1 MAANPKKGSGEND
14 DYDYLFK
21 GDKETN
27 QNCSNLD
34 IQMFFFILVVVIGDG
49 AVGKSNLLLR
59 FARNQFFIDS
69 KSTIGVEFASKNV
82 TVDSK
87 IIKGN
92 FSALFPWLTWSFCSF
107 PSSHFSSSNM
117 GYCRTRSFPCHHG
130 SLLPIRYRGL
140 TRL

>member
-1 MAANPKKGSGEND
+1 MIIFSKVIRKQIKTARILEVKCP
-14 DYDYLFK
+14 
-21 GDKETN
+21 
-27 QNCSNLD
+27 
-34 IQMFFFILVVVIGDG
+34 FILVVVIGDG

-92 FSALFPWLTWSFCSF
+92 FSFLFSMVNLILNSRVFF
-107 PSSHFSSSNM
+107 LFYFSSSNM
-117 GYCRTRSFPCHHG
+117 GYCWTRPLPCHHR
-130 SLLPIRYRGL
+130 SLLPIRYRSSASL
-140 TRL
+140 